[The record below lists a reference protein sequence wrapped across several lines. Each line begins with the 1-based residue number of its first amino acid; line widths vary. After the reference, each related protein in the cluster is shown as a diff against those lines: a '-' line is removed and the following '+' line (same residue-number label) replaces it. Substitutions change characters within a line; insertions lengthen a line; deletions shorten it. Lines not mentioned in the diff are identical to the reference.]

1 LRTGDRAAG
10 ETSGRQIRRDRLMGR
25 YTLYGD
31 HRSGNCYKAAL
42 ILTLTGRPFDWVE
55 TDVMQR
61 ATRTAEFL
69 AMNPNGKVPVLR
81 LPDGRYLAESN
92 AVLLHLAEGTQ
103 YLSRDAYRRALAYQW
118 LFFEQYSHEPYIAVA
133 RFIVAFAGREQEER
147 ERLATL
153 RVKGQAALAVMEQ
166 ALALTPFLT
175 GDEFSVADIALYA
188 YTHVAAEGGFDLE
201 AYPQVL
207 AWLARVTEVP
217 GFPDM
222 SQACR

>member
-1 LRTGDRAAG
+1 
-10 ETSGRQIRRDRLMGR
+10 MGR
-25 YTLYGD
+25 YRLYGD
-31 HRSGNCYKAAL
+31 RRSGNCYKAAL
-42 ILTLTGRPFDWVE
+42 ILALTGRPFDWVE

-92 AVLLHLAEGTQ
+92 AMLLHLAEGTE
-103 YLSRDAYRRALAYQW
+103 YLSRDAYLRALAYQW

-133 RFIVAFAGREQEER
+133 RFIVAFAGREQEES
-147 ERLATL
+147 ERLITL
-153 RVKGQAALAVMEQ
+153 RAKGREALTVMEQ
-166 ALALTPFLT
+166 ALATTPFLT

-188 YTHVAAEGGFDLE
+188 YTHVAAQGGFDLE
-201 AYPQVL
+201 TYPQVR
-207 AWLARVTEVP
+207 AWLARVTRTP
-217 GFPDM
+217 GFLGM

>member
-1 LRTGDRAAG
+1 MAKYR
-10 ETSGRQIRRDRLMGR
+10 
-25 YTLYGD
+25 LYGD
-31 HRSGNCYKAAL
+31 RRSGNCYKAAL
-42 ILTLTGRPFDWVE
+42 ILALTGRPFDWVE

-61 ATRTAEFL
+61 ATRTVAFL

-81 LPDGRYLAESN
+81 LPDGRYLSESN
-92 AVLLHLAEGTQ
+92 AMLLHLAEDTR
-103 YLSRDAYRRALAYQW
+103 YLSQDAYCRALAYQW

-153 RVKGQAALAVMEQ
+153 RGKGNAALAVMEQ

-175 GDEFSVADIALYA
+175 GGEFSVADIALYA

-207 AWLARVTEVP
+207 AWLARVTGVP
-217 GFPDM
+217 GFLGM